1 MYTLKNSLFPVWIHL
16 FPFWTYIM
24 PHWNTLK
31 DITNI
36 IVIRKDCVTYFE
48 IRTFL
53 CILITEGFY
62 FLHLLILPNQFAKKL
77 NKLFLFF
84 STCNKKKLINW
95 RMGKRNKESK
105 HFKVVTVAPDR
116 VMYPFIENGSNR
128 GMIKPLSRK
137 EQNNKS

>member
-1 MYTLKNSLFPVWIHL
+1 MYTFKNSLFPVWIHL
-16 FPFWTYIM
+16 FPFLTYIM

-48 IRTFL
+48 IKTFL

-77 NKLFLFF
+77 NKLFLLF
-84 STCNKKKLINW
+84 STYNEKKKLIEE
-95 RMGKRNKESK
+95 GVKETKNPNISK
-105 HFKVVTVAPDR
+105 WWPSS
-116 VMYPFIENGSNR
+116 PIELC
-128 GMIKPLSRK
+128 IPLSK
-137 EQNNKS
+137 MEVTGVW